1 MHPQSSVSYV
11 GWFQSFFQAKHFGS
25 VLALSLSLV
34 LAACGGGGNTVTEN
48 DLVDPGADGVAPT
61 LTSVSILQQQEKNSS
76 PDGVAKLGQSIK
88 VDFTASE
95 ALMLPV
101 VTINGVEA
109 SLQGKIGDWSASREM
124 VESDV
129 EGYVTFNISFSD
141 TSGEVGVDVSETT
154 DDSRVQYC
162 VEGCVAPV
170 EDPLVGEWMLDGVG
184 AAGVGPTAGSMEWF
198 TTDADVVAARACW
211 FDDSF
216 VFGLD
221 GSFSNEMGADTW
233 VEAWQGGTDSCGAPV
248 APHDGT
254 AAGTWV
260 WDEAAGTLTI
270 NGKGAHLGL
279 PKAVNGQEL
288 ATPSAAPDSIT
299 YNILTLTADG
309 MNLTVTVETA
319 PGVWWTFN
327 LAKKPVS
334 PFVGT
339 WKLDGAGAAGVGPTA
354 GSMEWFT
361 TDADVVAARACWFDD
376 SFVFGAD
383 GSFSNEMGTETWVEA
398 WQGGADSCGAPVAP
412 HDGSAAATFSH
423 NVEAGTVTIN
433 GLGAHLGLPKA
444 VNGQELASPSAAPES
459 ITYNILTLTADGMNL
474 TVTVETAPGV
484 WWTFNLA
491 KVPPSVLI
499 GTWMLD
505 GAGAAGVGPTAGSME
520 WFTTDAD
527 VVAARACW
535 FDDSFV
541 FGADGSFSNEMGTET
556 WVEAWQ
562 GGADSCGAPV
572 APHDGT
578 AAATFSHD
586 VEAGT
591 LTINGLGAHLG
602 LPKAVNGQELATPSA
617 APESITYSI
626 LTLTADGMNLTVTVE
641 TAPGVWWTFN
651 LAKNSS
657 VVADPVVADPVV
669 EDLGTGDNNVLN
681 VSEVINFNSATVG
694 VYALADFGNNVSTLV
709 ADPTDAT
716 NTVVSVVKGNE
727 TWAGTTIASGL
738 VIYPLTATETV
749 MSVRVWSPEAG
760 ITVRLKLEESGDPT
774 HSVETDAVTTKAQ
787 EWETLTFD
795 FSNQGEGTAELN
807 TDYVFDTLSIFLN
820 FGSAGSSETYYF
832 DDVTFIGAAAVASGT
847 ELVVNRDFQAG
858 STSWLNADTA
868 ITSYYAVDV
877 ASAGDVWSVNLSQ
890 VMTLTPATSY
900 DVSFK
905 AKGSV
910 ARDMVAG
917 LGLNAAP
924 YSAATETVSLTT
936 EWTTFTYT
944 ITTTTADGV
953 DFGDAN
959 SRVLFDMGG
968 AVGQV
973 WIDDV
978 SVKLTGGDGAELL
991 TNGDFQAGPASW
1003 LNADTAITSY
1013 FAVDVTSAGE
1023 VYSVNLSQVMTLTPA
1038 TSYEVSFKAKGSVAR
1053 DMVAGLGLNAA
1064 PYSAATET
1072 VSLTT
1077 EWQTFT
1083 YTITTT
1089 TADGVDFGDANS
1101 RVLFDMG
1108 GAVGQVWIDDVS
1120 VK

>member
-433 GLGAHLGLPKA
+433 GLGAHLGLP
-444 VNGQELASPSAAPES
+444 
-459 ITYNILTLTADGMNL
+459 
-474 TVTVETAPGV
+474 
-484 WWTFNLA
+484 
-491 KVPPSVLI
+491 
-499 GTWMLD
+499 
-505 GAGAAGVGPTAGSME
+505 
-520 WFTTDAD
+520 
-527 VVAARACW
+527 
-535 FDDSFV
+535 
-541 FGADGSFSNEMGTET
+541 
-556 WVEAWQ
+556 
-562 GGADSCGAPV
+562 
-572 APHDGT
+572 
-578 AAATFSHD
+578 
-586 VEAGT
+586 
-591 LTINGLGAHLG
+591 
-602 LPKAVNGQELATPSA
+602 
-617 APESITYSI
+617 
-626 LTLTADGMNLTVTVE
+626 
-641 TAPGVWWTFN
+641 
-651 LAKNSS
+651 
-657 VVADPVVADPVV
+657 
-669 EDLGTGDNNVLN
+669 
-681 VSEVINFNSATVG
+681 
-694 VYALADFGNNVSTLV
+694 
-709 ADPTDAT
+709 
-716 NTVVSVVKGNE
+716 
-727 TWAGTTIASGL
+727 
-738 VIYPLTATETV
+738 
-749 MSVRVWSPEAG
+749 
-760 ITVRLKLEESGDPT
+760 
-774 HSVETDAVTTKAQ
+774 
-787 EWETLTFD
+787 
-795 FSNQGEGTAELN
+795 
-807 TDYVFDTLSIFLN
+807 
-820 FGSAGSSETYYF
+820 
-832 DDVTFIGAAAVASGT
+832 
-847 ELVVNRDFQAG
+847 
-858 STSWLNADTA
+858 
-868 ITSYYAVDV
+868 
-877 ASAGDVWSVNLSQ
+877 
-890 VMTLTPATSY
+890 
-900 DVSFK
+900 
-905 AKGSV
+905 
-910 ARDMVAG
+910 
-917 LGLNAAP
+917 
-924 YSAATETVSLTT
+924 
-936 EWTTFTYT
+936 
-944 ITTTTADGV
+944 
-953 DFGDAN
+953 
-959 SRVLFDMGG
+959 
-968 AVGQV
+968 
-973 WIDDV
+973 
-978 SVKLTGGDGAELL
+978 
-991 TNGDFQAGPASW
+991 
-1003 LNADTAITSY
+1003 
-1013 FAVDVTSAGE
+1013 
-1023 VYSVNLSQVMTLTPA
+1023 
-1038 TSYEVSFKAKGSVAR
+1038 
-1053 DMVAGLGLNAA
+1053 
-1064 PYSAATET
+1064 
-1072 VSLTT
+1072 
-1077 EWQTFT
+1077 
-1083 YTITTT
+1083 
-1089 TADGVDFGDANS
+1089 
-1101 RVLFDMG
+1101 
-1108 GAVGQVWIDDVS
+1108 
-1120 VK
+1120 

>member
-1 MHPQSSVSYV
+1 MRPQSSVSYV
-11 GWFQSFFQAKHFGS
+11 GWLQSFFHAKHFGS
-25 VLALSLSLV
+25 VLALSFSLM
-34 LAACGGGGNTVTEN
+34 LAACGGGGSTVTEN
-48 DLVDPGADGVAPT
+48 NLPEAGLDGIAPT
-61 LTSVSILQQQEKNSS
+61 LISVSILQQQEKNASA
-76 PDGVAKLGQSIK
+76 DGVAKLGQSIK

-101 VTINGVEA
+101 VTINGVA
-109 SLQGKIGDWSASREM
+109 ATLQGKIGDWSASREM

-129 EGYVTFNISFSD
+129 DGYATFSISFSD
-141 TSGEVGVDVSETT
+141 TSGEVGVDVTEST

-162 VEGCVAPV
+162 AEGCVAPV
-170 EDPLVGEWMLDGVG
+170 EDPLAGEWMLDGVG

-198 TTDADVVAARACW
+198 TTDAAVVAARACW

-221 GSFSNEMGADTW
+221 GSFSNEMGTDTW

-248 APHDGT
+248 APHDGAT
-254 AAGTWV
+254 AGTWV

-327 LAKKPVS
+327 LAKVPPSVLI
-334 PFVGT
+334 GT
-339 WKLDGAGAAGVGPTA
+339 WMLDGAGAAGVGPTA

-361 TDADVVAARACWFDD
+361 TDAAVVAARACWFDD

-398 WQGGADSCGAPVAP
+398 WQGGSDSCGAPVAP
-412 HDGSAAATFSH
+412 HDGTAAGTFSH
-423 NVEAGTVTIN
+423 DVEAGTLTIN
-433 GLGAHLGLPKA
+433 GRGAHLGLPKA
-444 VNGQELASPSAAPES
+444 VNGQELSTPSAAPDS
-459 ITYNILTLTADGMNL
+459 ITYNILTLTADGMNV

-491 KVPPSVLI
+491 KVVPSALA
-499 GTWMLD
+499 GTWKLD
-505 GAGAAGVGPTAGSME
+505 GAGAAGVGPTSGSME
-520 WFTTDAD
+520 WFTTDAA

-541 FGADGSFSNEMGTET
+541 FGAGGSFSNEMGTET

-562 GGADSCGAPV
+562 GGTDSCGAPV

-602 LPKAVNGQELATPSA
+602 LPKAVNGQELSTPSA
-617 APESITYSI
+617 APESITYTI
-626 LTLTADGMNLTVTVE
+626 LTLTADGKNLTVTVE

-651 LAKNSS
+651 LAKNAS
-657 VVADPVVADPVV
+657 VGVDPVVVDPVV
-669 EDLGTGDNNVLN
+669 VDPVVVDPVDPVTG
-681 VSEVINFNSATVG
+681 S
-694 VYALADFGNNVSTLV
+694 
-709 ADPTDAT
+709 
-716 NTVVSVVKGNE
+716 
-727 TWAGTTIASGL
+727 
-738 VIYPLTATETV
+738 
-749 MSVRVWSPEAG
+749 
-760 ITVRLKLEESGDPT
+760 
-774 HSVETDAVTTKAQ
+774 
-787 EWETLTFD
+787 
-795 FSNQGEGTAELN
+795 
-807 TDYVFDTLSIFLN
+807 
-820 FGSAGSSETYYF
+820 
-832 DDVTFIGAAAVASGT
+832 
-847 ELVVNRDFQAG
+847 ELVVNGDFQKG
-858 STSWLNADTA
+858 SDNWLNADTA
-868 ITSYYAVDV
+868 ITSYFAVDV

-890 VMTLTPATSY
+890 VMTLTGATSY
-900 DVSFK
+900 D
-905 AKGSV
+905 
-910 ARDMVAG
+910 
-917 LGLNAAP
+917 
-924 YSAATETVSLTT
+924 
-936 EWTTFTYT
+936 
-944 ITTTTADGV
+944 
-953 DFGDAN
+953 
-959 SRVLFDMGG
+959 
-968 AVGQV
+968 
-973 WIDDV
+973 
-978 SVKLTGGDGAELL
+978 
-991 TNGDFQAGPASW
+991 
-1003 LNADTAITSY
+1003 
-1013 FAVDVTSAGE
+1013 
-1023 VYSVNLSQVMTLTPA
+1023 
-1038 TSYEVSFKAKGSVAR
+1038 VSFKAKGSVAR

-1089 TADGVDFGDANS
+1089 TTDGVDFGDANS